1 MDVNL
6 QSKPWSSLSAEQK
19 IERNYEEY
27 LKYNDRPNRY
37 LKDND
42 RPRNVNVGLPKNKSK
57 ARSER
62 TTSNDVKSSSTRYD
76 DYDYDR
82 IGKRTRDT
90 VKDHLHELSL
100 SHRLLMQDIL
110 VNANLWHPDPKILT
124 ADYAFEGILGI
135 PPPFDERTSR
145 KAGAS
150 VSFVVCSDG
159 TIQPITRAASKI
171 EIKKAFGR
179 GSEYGDGL
187 PVVFSWP
194 VLPSTVQRTD
204 FECVLNTGRVVIP
217 DGVSIYPNADYNER
231 NTVVLVSPDF
241 GNRKLP
247 DEEGAVWVTQ
257 VRIVQD
263 CNPLMLV
270 GPKGLI
276 SGVGLTWENE
286 LHPYL
291 SGPKL
296 IASKITI
303 LNTQGDNGP
312 PGFFSIN
319 NNDGRSIYGNAAQYR
334 LRVLTNWGI
343 SGDGAHFIRPD
354 QFEDFFWIQ
363 AELPDGQTVKLTR
376 SGYDY
381 TLNNHTLTILG
392 LAELGLSNDEDRWDE
407 CYIDDRDNQIDI
419 ILKGGEEAPAL
430 QRE

>member
-1 MDVNL
+1 
-6 QSKPWSSLSAEQK
+6 
-19 IERNYEEY
+19 
-27 LKYNDRPNRY
+27 
-37 LKDND
+37 
-42 RPRNVNVGLPKNKSK
+42 
-57 ARSER
+57 
-62 TTSNDVKSSSTRYD
+62 
-76 DYDYDR
+76 
-82 IGKRTRDT
+82 
-90 VKDHLHELSL
+90 
-100 SHRLLMQDIL
+100 MQDIL

-296 IASKITI
+296 IASKLTI

-419 ILKGGEEAPAL
+419 ILKGDRIAMGYLSEVHLPSGVTEYGRYKPLYNPGGPGIDPDPYTPYTAPSGYSTVEVTMAINDAMVVSYEDIKTFDEIL
-430 QRE
+430 NVNDCEGGNVKEGIRKHGKILRG